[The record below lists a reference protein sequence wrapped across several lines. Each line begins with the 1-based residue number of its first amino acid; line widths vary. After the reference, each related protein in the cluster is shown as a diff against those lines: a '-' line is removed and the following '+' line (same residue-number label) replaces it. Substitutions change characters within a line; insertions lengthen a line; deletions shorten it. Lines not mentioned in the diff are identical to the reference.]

1 MFADLDEHGYLT
13 FSLVFLSIHCLY
25 AWYEESI
32 FAYFYSLD
40 PSFQVSINK
49 FKYVAPTFS
58 TSSYVLSVTSTNV
71 KTPSEILP
79 PSSIKPEM
87 AVNGYNFT
95 EAMRSYQVSIANED
109 HYVMGNGVVA
119 IGPDGKT
126 YCYTA
131 GHVVHD
137 DYFYIAGRVHSA
149 KLPTSIIEEIGYD
162 LIRFPL
168 TQPQCANLAL
178 TAVQIGQLD
187 LNSVVTICSLRQVDG
202 YRSCANMLRSPRPFN
217 LGKSW
222 YAEYDSQ
229 PGDSGAG
236 IFQGKK
242 LVGIHIGADTTACKN
257 VFHSLFSQIIP
268 KNVRPNTHR
277 RNLFARESDRNS
289 TVDYEE
295 AFDAHDFRNMLTN
308 KHAFPKQMDYFDD
321 DFYDMSAAMTAS
333 ERDELATYVRNEL
346 DPEYTIED
354 AAYREAVEEAARE
367 IFSRGHA
374 PRRSKVKNEAAL
386 PASEPLK
393 LNTSQS
399 FDYTCASPS
408 SSIPLSGNEQGAVTP
423 STTLPTVLRTS
434 EVIPGIPP
442 RKKQSKPQV
451 QEATTVSPL
460 PQPDSTTPVAPVSA
474 SRPKSVNLLPKSE
487 PVVPATKLPPP
498 FVQPLKPTK
507 PEISSA
513 SSTTPTSQSSLTLE
527 SLQALSSEQLELVK
541 GLISQFGPS
550 SVPPSGNR
558 S

>member
-1 MFADLDEHGYLT
+1 MFIDLDAYGYLT
-13 FSLVFLSIHCLY
+13 YSLFFATIHFVY
-25 AWYEESI
+25 AWYEDSI

-40 PSFQVSINK
+40 PSFQVSVNK
-49 FKYVAPTFS
+49 FKYVAPSFT
-58 TSSYVLSVTSTNV
+58 TSSYVLSVTSTSV
-71 KTPSEILP
+71 KTPIEPMP

-187 LNSVVTICSLRQVDG
+187 LNNVVTICSLRQLDG
-202 YRSCANMLRSPRPFN
+202 YKSCANMLRSPRPFN

-257 VFHSLFSQIIP
+257 VFHSLFSQVSP

-277 RNLFARESDRNS
+277 RNPFARESDRNS

-308 KHAFPKQMDYFDD
+308 KNAFPNQKDFFDD
-321 DFYDMSAAMTAS
+321 DFYDMTAAMTAS

-354 AAYREAVEEAARE
+354 SSYREAVEEAARE
-367 IFSRGHA
+367 IYSRGHV
-374 PRRSKVKNEAAL
+374 PRRGKINNEAAL
-386 PASEPLK
+386 PASEPLR
-393 LNTSQS
+393 LNTPQS
-399 FDYTCASPS
+399 FDYTCTSPS
-408 SSIPLSGNEQGAVTP
+408 SSIPPSGNEQGAVTP
-423 STTLPTVLRTS
+423 STTLPAVLRTS

-451 QEATTVSPL
+451 QEVTTTSPL
-460 PQPDSTTPVAPVSA
+460 PQPDSTTPVAPASVPRPRSA
-474 SRPKSVNLLPKSE
+474 SLLPKSE
-487 PVVPATKLPPP
+487 LVAPATKLPPP
-498 FVQPLKPTK
+498 SVQLLKPTK
-507 PEISSA
+507 PESS
-513 SSTTPTSQSSLTLE
+513 SVNSTTPTSQPNLILE